1 MSLRF
6 VRDAHPTSEFP
17 ANLELFSAAQ
27 LRRERLTGLGLV
39 LSSALLLAG
48 CGNPVQRKLEGRW
61 LGESV
66 ENFDAKDVAA
76 ATGWARGLSLEF
88 SGTRLTVAVP
98 AEEPRT
104 GKYKVASVHE
114 NDVELAVTR
123 VDGVVDTR
131 QPQTR
136 RRTQPPLHDRRH
148 ARGRAAPR
156 AVDSAATARVAGLRA
171 ARPSTF

>member
-1 MSLRF
+1 MQTPPRNSPQPSTF
-6 VRDAHPTSEFP
+6 VGLSARRGPLTS
-17 ANLELFSAAQ
+17 
-27 LRRERLTGLGLV
+27 LGLV
-39 LSSALLLAG
+39 LSGLLLFAG

-88 SGTRLTVAVP
+88 SGSRVTVAVP

-104 GKYKVASVHE
+104 GKYKVANVRE

-123 VDGVVDTR
+123 ADGAVDTASLKLDDER
-131 QPQTR
+131 SIRFMVGDTR
-136 RRTQPPLHDRRH
+136 AIVLRREQ
-148 ARGRAAPR
+148 
-156 AVDSAATARVAGLRA
+156 
-171 ARPSTF
+171 

>member
-1 MSLRF
+1 MPTPTRNFLRISLILSG
-6 VRDAHPTSEFP
+6 V
-17 ANLELFSAAQ
+17 
-27 LRRERLTGLGLV
+27 LV
-39 LSSALLLAG
+39 LAG

-66 ENFDAKDVAA
+66 ENFDTKDVAA

-123 VDGVVDTR
+123 ADGAVDTASLKLDDER
-131 QPQTR
+131 SLRFMIGDTR
-136 RRTQPPLHDRRH
+136 AIVLRREQ
-148 ARGRAAPR
+148 
-156 AVDSAATARVAGLRA
+156 
-171 ARPSTF
+171 

>member
-1 MSLRF
+1 MQTPPRNSLK
-6 VRDAHPTSEFP
+6 TS
-17 ANLELFSAAQ
+17 S
-27 LRRERLTGLGLV
+27 LV
-39 LSSALLLAG
+39 LVLGGALLLAG

-66 ENFDAKDVAA
+66 ENFDAKEIAA

-88 SGTRLTVAVP
+88 SGARLTVAVP

-123 VDGVVDTR
+123 LDG
-131 QPQTR
+131 
-136 RRTQPPLHDRRH
+136 
-148 ARGRAAPR
+148 
-156 AVDSAATARVAGLRA
+156 AVDSATFKLDDERSLRFMIGDTRA
-171 ARPSTF
+171 IVLRREQ

>member
-1 MSLRF
+1 MPTPTRTFLRISLILSG
-6 VRDAHPTSEFP
+6 V
-17 ANLELFSAAQ
+17 
-27 LRRERLTGLGLV
+27 LV
-39 LSSALLLAG
+39 LAG

-66 ENFDAKDVAA
+66 ENFDTKDVAA

-123 VDGVVDTR
+123 ADGAVDTASLKLDDER
-131 QPQTR
+131 SLRFMIGDTR
-136 RRTQPPLHDRRH
+136 AIVLRREQ
-148 ARGRAAPR
+148 
-156 AVDSAATARVAGLRA
+156 
-171 ARPSTF
+171 

>member
-1 MSLRF
+1 MST
-6 VRDAHPTSEFP
+6 PTPNALQISSF
-17 ANLELFSAAQ
+17 F
-27 LRRERLTGLGLV
+27 RLTSRRGRLTSLGL
-39 LSSALLLAG
+39 LLAGALVMAG

-66 ENFDAKDVAA
+66 ENFDAKEMAA

-88 SGTRLTVAVP
+88 SGTHLTVAVP

-123 VDGVVDTR
+123 LDGAVDTASFK
-131 QPQTR
+131 
-136 RRTQPPLHDRRH
+136 LDDDRSLRFMI
-148 ARGRAAPR
+148 GDNR
-156 AVDSAATARVAGLRA
+156 AVVLR
-171 ARPSTF
+171 REQ

>member
-1 MSLRF
+1 MQPPTRNSLQISSFFR
-6 VRDAHPTSEFP
+6 
-17 ANLELFSAAQ
+17 NSAG
-27 LRRERLTGLGLV
+27 RGRLTSLGLV
-39 LSSALLLAG
+39 LSSALFLAG

-66 ENFDAKDVAA
+66 ENFEGKDVAA

-123 VDGVVDTR
+123 LDGAVDTASLKLDDER
-131 QPQTR
+131 SLRFMIGDTR
-136 RRTQPPLHDRRH
+136 AIVLRRER
-148 ARGRAAPR
+148 
-156 AVDSAATARVAGLRA
+156 
-171 ARPSTF
+171 

>member
-1 MSLRF
+1 M
-6 VRDAHPTSEFP
+6 A
-17 ANLELFSAAQ
+17 
-27 LRRERLTGLGLV
+27 RRERLTPLALALAG
-39 LSSALLLAG
+39 ALLVAG

-114 NDVELAVTR
+114 NDVQLAVTR
-123 VDGVVDTR
+123 LDGAVDTATLKLDDER
-131 QPQTR
+131 SLRFMIGDTR
-136 RRTQPPLHDRRH
+136 AIVLRREP
-148 ARGRAAPR
+148 
-156 AVDSAATARVAGLRA
+156 
-171 ARPSTF
+171 